1 MSDIRLQRV
10 SKYIYEMPREGEMNV
25 PGTVFASEK
34 LLEAI
39 RRDKTLEQVQNV
51 ARLPGILKAS
61 IVLSDAHQGYGFP
74 IGGVA
79 AFDLD
84 EGIISP
90 GGVGYDINC
99 GVRLLRTNLA
109 KPDIMAR
116 QKEVV
121 EALYRKIPSG
131 VGRGSKL
138 KLTRRELDSVLE
150 GGAPYIVGKGYGS
163 REDYLHLEEE
173 GCMRGAD
180 VGKVSQRAKERG
192 IGQLGTL
199 GAGNHFLEV
208 QVISEIYD
216 DGVAQALGLT
226 EGQIMIMIHCGSRG
240 FGHQVAS
247 DYIKQ
252 MEREYGIEHLP
263 DRELIY
269 APIKSQLGKDYFAA
283 MAAAMNFAFANRQV
297 ITHWTREEMR
307 YLFPTVTVETIYDV
321 CHNIAK
327 FEEYVIDGQRRTVC
341 VHRKGATRSFGAGR
355 DEIPAAYRDV
365 GQPVIIPGSMGTAS
379 FLLVGTRESEELTF
393 GSCAHGAGRVMSRK
407 AALRILRGEE
417 VQKRLE
423 SKGIAVRAGGW
434 KSIAEEAPEA
444 YKDIDEVIE
453 VMHELN
459 ISRKVAMMVPLTVV
473 KG

>member
-1 MSDIRLQRV
+1 MSEIELKRV
-10 SKYIYEMPREGEMNV
+10 SKYIYEIPMKGGMKV

-34 LLEAI
+34 LLKAI
-39 RRDKTLEQVQNV
+39 SRDRTLEQVQNV
-51 ARLPGILKAS
+51 AFLPGILKAS
-61 IVLSDAHQGYGFP
+61 MVLSDAHQGYGFP

-99 GVRLLRTNLA
+99 GVRLLRTNLT
-109 KPDIMAR
+109 KPDILAR

-131 VGRGSKL
+131 VGRGSKF
-138 KLTRRELDSVLE
+138 KLTGRELDNVLE
-150 GGAPYIVGKGYGS
+150 GGAPYIVDKGYGS
-163 REDYLHLEEE
+163 RQDYLHLEEE
-173 GCMRGAD
+173 GCMQGAD
-180 VGKVSQRAKERG
+180 SGKVSQRAKERG

-199 GAGNHFLEV
+199 GAGNHFLEI
-208 QVISEIYD
+208 QVIGEIYD
-216 DGVAQALGLT
+216 DEVARALMLS

-240 FGHQVAS
+240 LGHQVAS

-252 MEREYGIEHLP
+252 MEREYGIEDLP
-263 DRELIY
+263 DRELIH
-269 APIKSQLGKDYFAA
+269 APIKSQLGKDYVAA

-297 ITHWTREEMR
+297 ITHWTREEMQ
-307 YLFPTVTVETIYDV
+307 YLFPNVTVETLYDV

-327 FEEYVIDGQRRTVC
+327 FEEHVIDGRKRTVC
-341 VHRKGATRSFGAGR
+341 VHRKGATRSFGSGR
-355 DEIPAAYRDV
+355 QEIPVTYREV
-365 GQPVIIPGSMGTAS
+365 GQPVLIPGSMGTAS
-379 FLLVGTRESEELTF
+379 YLLIGTRESEELTF
-393 GSCAHGAGRVMSRK
+393 GSCAHGAGRVISRR
-407 AALRILRGEE
+407 AALRTLRGEE
-417 VQKRLE
+417 VQKQLE

-434 KSIAEEAPEA
+434 RSIAEEAPQA
-444 YKDIDEVIE
+444 YKDIDEVIA

-459 ISRKVAMMVPLTVV
+459 ISRKVARMTPLAVV